1 MVPFNEY
8 RPLSPPPS
16 SPPRQSVL
24 LVDEDAKNLKHFTA
38 RLERMGYSVRAFAD
52 YRQAEGCLECGY
64 FDLVIMSQSG
74 PDVDTCRLVAFT
86 LGRDRHAPEAVL
98 TRCLEKKSY
107 LDAMQLDAT
116 DYFEEPLSP
125 AELERLVATHCK
137 PRQGKFSSLES

>member
-16 SPPRQSVL
+16 APPRQSVL

-52 YRQAEGCLECGY
+52 YRQAEGCLEHGY

-74 PDVDTCRLVAFT
+74 PEIDAHRLVAFT
-86 LGRDRHAPEAVL
+86 LGRDRHPPEVVL
-98 TRCLEKKSY
+98 TRCLEMKSHFEAMH
-107 LDAMQLDAT
+107 LDPT

-137 PRQGKFSSLES
+137 PRQGEFSSLES